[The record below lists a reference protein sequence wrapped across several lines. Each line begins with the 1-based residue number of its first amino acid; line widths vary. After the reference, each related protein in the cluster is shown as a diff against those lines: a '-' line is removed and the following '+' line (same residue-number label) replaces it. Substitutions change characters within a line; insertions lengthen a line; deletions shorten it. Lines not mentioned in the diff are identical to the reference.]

1 LKRFSIIDCL
11 LLTSSANSV
20 VFFFPSLQEKS
31 CFQRFEISHV
41 CISSSASSSS
51 SLFAIES

>member
-11 LLTSSANSV
+11 LLRSSANSV
-20 VFFFPSLQEKS
+20 VYFFPSLQEKN
-31 CFQRFEISHV
+31 CFQRFEIIPV
-41 CISSSASSSS
+41 CISSASSSSS